1 MTDSNTKG
9 PNQIFKAI
17 QRLDV
22 SGLIMTEAVSNDECL
37 IPAHS
42 HDQTHITIVVEGFC
56 EEMYNG
62 KKRDI
67 PPLAVSYFHPGEIHS
82 LRVFNTPTRS
92 FDIEIGQEWL
102 DRLPHPIT
110 PITMIDPPHGSVSGL
125 MIRLYREFKETD
137 DLSALAIEALT
148 LELLVELA
156 RTSKGAR
163 IKKAPVWL
171 RKVVDLINDKYRRN
185 ITLSEMAESAD
196 VHPSHLV
203 QVFREHY
210 HCTPGEFLR
219 RVRVE
224 CAMRQLRN
232 PGVALSDISADA
244 GFSDQSHF
252 TRVFK
257 RLAGLTPAQYRSL
270 HMNPNPVQR
279 TSKSYKTEIPR

>member
-1 MTDSNTKG
+1 MNPTDVFKITK
-9 PNQIFKAI
+9 
-17 QRLDV
+17 RLDV
-22 SGLIMTEAVSNDECL
+22 SGLIMTEAVSKDECL
-37 IPAHS
+37 IPPHS
-42 HDQTHITIVVEGFC
+42 HDQTHITIVIEGFC
-56 EEMYNG
+56 EEIYNG

-92 FDIEIGQEWL
+92 FDIEIGQEWF
-102 DRLPHPIT
+102 DRLPNPIK
-110 PITMIDPPHGSVSGL
+110 PITMIDPPQGPVSGL

-137 DLSALAIEALT
+137 DLSALAIQALT

-163 IKKAPVWL
+163 VKKAPLWL
-171 RKVVDLINDKYRRN
+171 HNVVDLINNKYKHN

-196 VHPSHLV
+196 VNPSHLI
-203 QVFREHY
+203 QVFREHF

-224 CAMRQLRN
+224 WAMRQLRN
-232 PGVALSDISADA
+232 PALALSDISSDV

-257 RLAGLTPAQYRSL
+257 RFTGLTPAQYRSL
-270 HMNPNPVQR
+270 NINPDSVQN
-279 TSKSYKTEIPR
+279 TGKSSKTPLLK